1 MMTRTAML
9 RKNVIIRSIAI
20 LAGTASLKKIFPAVI
35 VLLVFVCSARGQDQ
49 LFTQFYHS
57 PLYLN
62 PAFTGCSKSDFRAS
76 FTSRLQWINLPSP
89 LRSHTLAVDKYFS
102 YPKASVGLI
111 ATRIDEGYLNN
122 TQLSVIGAKSLG
134 SDEDNCHDWFLN
146 FAIQAGVSWRNANRK
161 RLLFS
166 DQLNE
171 DGPTGQPS
179 QFEEF
184 KYGNRPYFDISSGAI
199 FVYRN
204 VMLGVAG
211 YHLSKPFNGLF
222 GNEPGSRLPRRFTIH
237 LSYITDKYPA
247 IDSRILL
254 KPTVIFNI
262 QDVSRSVMGGML
274 LDFPNEGFELSAWY
288 KNNMGLVQNHSIG
301 IGFNLKLGRDRN
313 AYTGDASTRF
323 NIGLTGDAE
332 LNRPGVGYTKG
343 SYELGM
349 MYERNLSADN
359 VCPKPYG
366 ECAVRFPWVFH

>member
-1 MMTRTAML
+1 MMRRLLLGTI
-9 RKNVIIRSIAI
+9 VC
-20 LAGTASLKKIFPAVI
+20 LA
-35 VLLVFVCSARGQDQ
+35 FVCRANAQDQ

-62 PAFTGCSKSDFRAS
+62 PAFTGCGKSDFRAS

-89 LRSHTLAVDKYFS
+89 LRSHSLAIDKYFHH
-102 YPKASVGLI
+102 PKASLGLM

-134 SDEDNCHDWFLN
+134 SNEDDCHDWFLN
-146 FAIQAGVSWRNANRK
+146 FAIQAGVSWRSANRK

-179 QFEEF
+179 QFEPF

-222 GNEPGSRLPRRFTIH
+222 GHAPDSRLPRRFTVH
-237 LSYITDKYPA
+237 LSYISDRYPA

-254 KPTVIFNI
+254 KPTVIFNV
-262 QDVSRSVMGGML
+262 QDVSKSVMVGTL
-274 LDFPNEGFELSAWY
+274 FDFPDEGFELSAMY
-288 KNNMGLVQNHSIG
+288 RNNLGLAQNHSIS
-301 IGFNLKLGRDRN
+301 IGFNLKLGKDRN

-323 NIGLTGDAE
+323 NIGLSGDAE
-332 LNRPGVGYTKG
+332 LNRPGIGYTKG

-349 MYERNLSADN
+349 MYERNLNYDN
-359 VCPKPYG
+359 ICPKPYG
-366 ECAVRFPWVFH
+366 DCPVRFPWVFH